1 MASFTR
7 VHGDARPVVNLDSK
21 EGFKNNDIP
30 STFSDSSGIA
40 INLAGPK
47 LDLFS
52 IRLDNNTSPVD
63 PVDQM
68 GTGGAIEAVLN
79 LIQQLATVHMY
90 QVDDDYDNTRSQL
103 SVAIYPTGAWTR
115 SDLEDAI
122 QTLGT
127 VNGYDMSSADVESS
141 RNFKL
146 DFFC

>member
-21 EGFKNNDIP
+21 EGFKGTDNV
-30 STFSDSSGIA
+30 FSDSSGIA

-52 IRLDNNTSPVD
+52 IRLDDGESPVN
-63 PVDQM
+63 QM

-90 QVDDDYDNTRSQL
+90 QVDDDYDATRSQL
-103 SVAIYPTGAWTR
+103 SVAIYPTSAWTR

-122 QTLGT
+122 RALGT
-127 VNGYDMSSADVESS
+127 VNGYDMSSADVESNS
-141 RNFKL
+141 NFRL

>member
-21 EGFKNNDIP
+21 EGFKGTDNV
-30 STFSDSSGIA
+30 FSDGTGIA
-40 INLAGPK
+40 INLEGPK

-52 IRLDNNTSPVD
+52 ISLDSNTSPVD
-63 PVDQM
+63 PEELDQM

-90 QVDDDYDNTRSQL
+90 QVDDDTGTSSQL
-103 SVAIYPTGAWTR
+103 SVAIYPTGAWTENT
-115 SDLEDAI
+115 LQTAI
-122 QTLGT
+122 RNLGT
-127 VNGYDMSSADVESS
+127 VNTYDMSSADVESNS
-141 RNFKL
+141 NFKL